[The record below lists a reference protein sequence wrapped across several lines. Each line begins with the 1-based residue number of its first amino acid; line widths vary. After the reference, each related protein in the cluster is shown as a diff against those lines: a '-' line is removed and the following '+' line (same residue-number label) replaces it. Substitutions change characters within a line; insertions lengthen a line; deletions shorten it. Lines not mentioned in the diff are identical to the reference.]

1 MHLISHSSPYFGELP
16 LSKLKKHLHSY
27 PNLPNG
33 IPYITSFFDNKWGFC
48 ITEKELKSLPKGT
61 YKVVVDTE
69 LYKGQ
74 LITADYVLKGEK
86 KDEIMFT
93 SYLCHPSMANNELS
107 GPLTLAFLYQ
117 KLKAI
122 PKRKYTYRFV
132 IMPET
137 LGTICYLSKKY
148 KHLKKRLLAGYV
160 LTCLG
165 IGNSFTYKSSR
176 LGNSRGDRVS
186 SKGYLEK
193 KK

>member
-1 MHLISHSSPYFGELP
+1 M
-16 LSKLKKHLHSY
+16 
-27 PNLPNG
+27 
-33 IPYITSFFDNKWGFC
+33 
-48 ITEKELKSLPKGT
+48 
-61 YKVVVDTE
+61 
-69 LYKGQ
+69 
-74 LITADYVLKGEK
+74 K

-148 KHLKKRLLAGYV
+148 KHLKKRLLAGM
-160 LTCLG
+160 
-165 IGNSFTYKSSR
+165 F
-176 LGNSRGDRVS
+176 
-186 SKGYLEK
+186 
-193 KK
+193 

>member
-1 MHLISHSSPYFGELP
+1 M
-16 LSKLKKHLHSY
+16 K
-27 PNLPNG
+27 
-33 IPYITSFFDNKWGFC
+33 
-48 ITEKELKSLPKGT
+48 
-61 YKVVVDTE
+61 
-69 LYKGQ
+69 
-74 LITADYVLKGEK
+74 K

-176 LGNSRGDRVS
+176 LGNSRGDRIV
-186 SKGYLEK
+186 KRLLRK
-193 KK
+193 K